1 MKSKGSQN
9 KKRENFKMSCD
20 SSDVRE
26 QATHHVMALPFSL
39 ISVKLILPLLDLEL
53 NLLSP
58 TKG

>member
-1 MKSKGSQN
+1 
-9 KKRENFKMSCD
+9 MSCD